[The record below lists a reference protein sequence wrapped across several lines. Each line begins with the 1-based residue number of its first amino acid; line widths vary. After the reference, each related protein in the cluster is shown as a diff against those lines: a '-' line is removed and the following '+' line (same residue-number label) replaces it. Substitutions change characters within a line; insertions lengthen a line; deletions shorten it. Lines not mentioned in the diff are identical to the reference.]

1 MIECNNFIQN
11 RWVRSEFFKDFYDFL
26 TENSKHHHFLIVL
39 DENTFLR
46 TGHAIFCVFI
56 FDSFFMQSFLACFRL
71 LNQLRIQFLK
81 RCIYLAQA
89 RCKRHSKKYSLIKG
103 SL

>member
-11 RWVRSEFFKDFYDFL
+11 RRVRSEFFKDFYYFL
-26 TENSKHHHFLIVL
+26 TGNSKYHHFLIVL
-39 DENTFLR
+39 DENVGLR
-46 TGHAIFCVFI
+46 TGHAIFCVLI
-56 FDSFFMQSFLACFRL
+56 FDSFLMRSFLTCFRL
-71 LNQLRIQFLK
+71 LSQLRIQFLK
-81 RCIYLAQA
+81 RCIYLTQA